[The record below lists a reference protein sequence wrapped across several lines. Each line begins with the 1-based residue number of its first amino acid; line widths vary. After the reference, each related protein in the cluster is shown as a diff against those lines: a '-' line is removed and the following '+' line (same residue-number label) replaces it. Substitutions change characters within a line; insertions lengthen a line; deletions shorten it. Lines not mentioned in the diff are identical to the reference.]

1 LSGPTRRLAVVGGG
15 ISGLAAAAEI
25 VRRAATSASSVE
37 VLVLEQGSRLGGIV
51 LTEDFE
57 GARINLGAESLMARD
72 AGTLET
78 LSALGLGDE
87 IVRPGTT
94 SASIWNG
101 RRLLPIPAGSAL
113 GVPPHPLQRDVVRS
127 IGSMGALR
135 ASLEPL
141 LTGSAPNADGPLGPF
156 ISRRLGSAVFRRLVD
171 PLLGGVY
178 AGPATNL
185 SIQAV
190 APQLLQA
197 LEKDRSLLRGLRQ
210 LQPPSN
216 VESAPPKSPFLSLR
230 GGLGDLV
237 SALEAKLPSGSVRLG
252 ASVRELLAGPA
263 GRAQLR
269 IGAGPPLEV
278 DGVVLALAAP
288 GAADVL
294 STISPQ
300 MSSQLRRQEYSSVA
314 TVALA
319 YSDAAFP
326 KGLTGSGFLVPR
338 SPRRVVTACTF
349 LDRKWPH
356 LRQDGLTLLRVS
368 AGSLGEEWV
377 LGLDDTTLVS
387 SVHKTLRTMLGV
399 SELPRAARVQ
409 RWQPALPQY
418 RAGHVAW
425 RESLQEQALALPV
438 PAVLTGAAY
447 LGVGLAACLREGA
460 AAGQR
465 LWDAVERSAR
475 ARSNPASGA

>member
-1 LSGPTRRLAVVGGG
+1 MSNPTRRLAVVGGG
-15 ISGLAAAAEI
+15 ISGLAAAVELA
-25 VRRAATSASSVE
+25 RLAAASDDEVE
-37 VLVLEQGSRLGGIV
+37 VVLLEQGSRLGGIV

-57 GARINLGAESLMARD
+57 GAPIDLGAESLLARD
-72 AGTLET
+72 AGTVET
-78 LSALGLGDE
+78 LSALGLDDE
-87 IVRPGTT
+87 IVRPATT

-101 RRLLPIPAGSAL
+101 RRLVPIPTGSAL
-113 GVPPHPLQRDVVRS
+113 GVPPHPLQRRVVRS
-127 IGSMGALR
+127 IGALGALR
-135 ASLEPL
+135 ASLEPIL
-141 LTGSAPNADGPLGPF
+141 GGSPPNPDGPLGPF
-156 ISRRLGSAVFRRLVD
+156 ISKRLGSAVFRRLVD

-190 APQLLQA
+190 APQLLLA

-210 LQPPSN
+210 LQPRSGDLD
-216 VESAPPKSPFLSLR
+216 VPPLSPFLSLR
-230 GGLGDLV
+230 SGLGRLV
-237 SALEAKLPSGSVRLG
+237 SALEARLPPGSVRLDT
-252 ASVRELLAGPA
+252 SVQELRPGTG
-263 GRAQLR
+263 GRVQLR
-269 IGAGPPLEV
+269 IGSGPPLEV
-278 DGVVLALAAP
+278 EGVVLALAAP

-300 MSSQLRRQEYSSVA
+300 MSSELRRQEYSSVA
-314 TVALA
+314 TVTLA

-326 KGLTGSGFLVPR
+326 KSLTGSGFLVPR
-338 SPRRVVTACTF
+338 HPRRVVTACTF
-349 LDRKWPH
+349 LDRKWTH
-356 LRQDGLTLLRVS
+356 LRQDGLTVLRVS

-377 LGLDDTTLVS
+377 LGLDDATLVS

-418 RAGHVAW
+418 RAGHVTW
-425 RESLQEQALALPV
+425 RQSLQGQASALTVPV
-438 PAVLTGAAY
+438 VLTGAAY

-465 LWDAVERSAR
+465 MWDAVQPSFRAHSSPTTSA
-475 ARSNPASGA
+475 